1 MWGGGGSDRPWA
13 VAGILLFS
21 QNNSSCST
29 SWGWEGSGEVCAPFF
44 FFLRVGFGQFADIH
58 RRIPE
63 GDARFWLLP
72 GLFSPAPCGRA
83 KDSPAIW
90 PRSLTY
96 NSKKAQNPQRRQG
109 ALSATSAGQIHCV
122 LGSWG
127 AGGPG
132 PAPGPAVSG
141 LRRGGLLSTRCLEPH
156 CRLDRELGKMANGN
170 KTSCAQGRSLG
181 TTSPSGWTQE
191 TAAPTAPWP

>member
-1 MWGGGGSDRPWA
+1 MGVGQTGPGLWQEFYFFPKTTAAALHPGAGRA
-13 VAGILLFS
+13 VVRYALL
-21 QNNSSCST
+21 
-29 SWGWEGSGEVCAPFF
+29 FF

-96 NSKKAQNPQRRQG
+96 NSKKAQNPQRRQR

-127 AGGPG
+127 AGGPRTSPG
-132 PAPGPAVSG
+132 ACCQWPSPWRPALHAVSG
-141 LRRGGLLSTRCLEPH
+141 ASLQTG
-156 CRLDRELGKMANGN
+156 
-170 KTSCAQGRSLG
+170 QGAWEDG
-181 TTSPSGWTQE
+181 QWK
-191 TAAPTAPWP
+191 

>member
-1 MWGGGGSDRPWA
+1 MGVGQTGPGLWQEFYFFPKTTAAALHPGAGRA
-13 VAGILLFS
+13 VVRYALLF
-21 QNNSSCST
+21 
-29 SWGWEGSGEVCAPFF
+29 FF

-83 KDSPAIW
+83 KDSPVIW

>member
-127 AGGPG
+127 AGGPRTSPG
-132 PAPGPAVSG
+132 ACCQWPSPWRPALHAVSG
-141 LRRGGLLSTRCLEPH
+141 ASLQTG
-156 CRLDRELGKMANGN
+156 
-170 KTSCAQGRSLG
+170 QGAWEDG
-181 TTSPSGWTQE
+181 QWK
-191 TAAPTAPWP
+191 